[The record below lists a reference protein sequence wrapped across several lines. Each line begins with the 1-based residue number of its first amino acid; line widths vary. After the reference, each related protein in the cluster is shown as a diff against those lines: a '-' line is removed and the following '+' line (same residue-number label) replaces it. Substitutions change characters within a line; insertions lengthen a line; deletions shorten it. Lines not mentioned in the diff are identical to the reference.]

1 MEEGFHFMIEFLHR
15 LLVLEMIRLLRE
27 EIRIITGVWVLM
39 IPQADIVLKCFILFL
54 FHFVHQLD

>member
-1 MEEGFHFMIEFLHR
+1 MIEFLHR